1 MLRLCRWFGSL
12 FYDCFEWTC
21 SLKFFREPRLPFSQA
36 TSERGDEFA
45 DRDVKVRIDAASV
58 HVPARKSEPGAG
70 GKTLHRAIVPP
81 QNNLRRQRI
90 ISEARQGRDLPERKP
105 AQGIVQT

>member
-12 FYDCFEWTC
+12 FYDCFEWLC
-21 SLKFFREPRLPFSQA
+21 SLEFFREPRLPFAKS
-36 TSERGDEFA
+36 TRERGDEFA
-45 DRDVKVRIDAASV
+45 NRDVKVRVDATTV
-58 HVPARKSEPGAG
+58 YVPARKREPGAG
-70 GKTLHRAIVPP
+70 GKTLHRAIVPA

-90 ISEARQGRDLPERKP
+90 IREARQGRDFRARKP